1 MKNARLAAK
10 REKLKIK
17 FDVGQSL
24 VEILLVIGLMG
35 IFLPALLTGFLASRQ
50 GKAQQGQR
58 VQAVALL
65 REGEEIV
72 RSVREKDW
80 ASFAVNGTY
89 HPVASGS
96 AWTLAPNS
104 ETING
109 FTRKVVISD
118 VYRDANGVATTSG
131 TIDPSTKQAVTTV
144 SWSTPIVSSVQA
156 TQYLTRYLGNT
167 FFLQTTQGDFNTGS
181 TSGTTVTNTAGG
193 EVVLGAGGSGDWCT
207 PQPIVSAADLPK
219 SGVANAITAIEGSVF
234 AGTGDNASGV
244 SFANVTIPNTA
255 SPSGTITGTFDG
267 YKTNGVFG
275 EANYAYLATDT
286 NSREIMIIDLSSLPY
301 AQAGYFD
308 APGNGTGNSVFVSG
322 NIGYMT
328 DGNKLYTFDLSSK
341 SGSRSQLGSITLPAT
356 GNKVV
361 VVGNYAYVV
370 LDSTSSQMQIVQV
383 SSDGK
388 TLTLAGTA
396 SVAGQNGVDVF
407 INSTATRAYLA
418 TQSSDSQKEMFI
430 VDIAT
435 KTGSRPTVG
444 SYDTNGMSPKGITAV
459 TSNKAIIV
467 GTGGEEYQVFS
478 IVDETNPVRCGGMDL
493 ANGANGVA
501 SVLEADGDAFS
512 YIITGDASSELKI
525 IRGGAGGG
533 NYQASGFFESGTFDA
548 LNSVLF
554 NRFMPTAAKPSLT
567 DVTYQVAG
575 ADANPA
581 SGNCTGATF
590 SFVGPDGTN
599 STYFATSSAIPTSIT
614 GTYRNPARCFRYKT
628 FLSTTDQTQSPVLY
642 DMTVNYSP

>member
-1 MKNARLAAK
+1 MTNDKWKMINGK
-10 REKLKIK
+10 SC
-17 FDVGQSL
+17 VGQSL

-118 VYRDANGVATTSG
+118 VFRDVNGAATSSG
-131 TIDPSTKQAVTTV
+131 TIDSSIKQVVTTV
-144 SWSTPIVSSVQA
+144 SWATPIASSVQA
-156 TQYLTRYLGNT
+156 IEYLTRYLGNT
-167 FFLQTTQGDFNTGS
+167 TFTQTTQADFNTGS

-396 SVAGQNGVDVF
+396 SVSGQEGVDVF

-418 TQSSDSQKEMFI
+418 TQASGSQKEVFI

-435 KTGSRPTVG
+435 KTGNRPTVG
-444 SYDTNGMSPKGITAV
+444 SYDTNGMSPKGITVV

-467 GTGGEEYQVFS
+467 GTGGEEYQVFG

-533 NYQASGFFESGTFDA
+533 NYQASGLFESGTFDA
-548 LNSVLF
+548 LNSVSF
-554 NRFMPTAAKPSLT
+554 NRFMTTAAKPSLT
-567 DVTYQVAG
+567 DITYQVAV
-575 ADANPA
+575 ADANPVT
-581 SGNCTGATF
+581 GNCTGATF

-599 STYFATSSAIPTSIT
+599 STYFATSSAIPTSIS
-614 GTYRNPARCFRYKT
+614 GSYKNPARCFRYKT